1 MKKRTKF
8 TIAAIIAILVYTVA
22 ALVLAALDKTI
33 PDTLTVAYF
42 AAWTTELGLLYGIRI
57 KDKE

>member
-22 ALVLAALDKTI
+22 ALVLAALDKAI

-42 AAWTTELGLLYGIRI
+42 TAWTTELGLLYGIRI